1 MLGSTDR
8 TLESISMR
16 RLFASATILAIFLTS
31 FASSPA
37 HAAVR
42 LCNGPGEGGLT
53 ISGTTVSTIASNCTS
68 VVIPDGILSIS
79 EEAYDGGALL
89 TSLTLP
95 NSLTRIEAYAFVE
108 ASSLTTLTLPN
119 SLTFIGESAFND
131 ASSLTTLTLS
141 NSLTRIE
148 YEAFSGATS
157 LTNLTLPNSLTY
169 IGEYAFADLTS
180 LTSLSI
186 PNSVTTVEDSAFRG
200 ATNLTSLTIGTGLSQ
215 IGQTAFLNATAL
227 TSVIIPNNITRINV
241 ATFKGA
247 SSLANVTIGSG
258 VNTIEYRAFQN
269 ATSLSRVT
277 FLGAAPAVTIDLVD
291 DVEINNAF
299 LGVSAGAKA
308 IVTSANAASFG
319 GAGSNWNGLLVEL
332 SASDAPPADDN
343 AAAARAAAELR
354 ETKKR
359 KARADLTNPAI
370 ALTVGA
376 FSDAECN
383 GVHGV
388 NFAEVSAEIQSLSLD
403 SRIDIKEILKICR
416 KYEVVDKV
424 ATSKPFHHAMLQE
437 IGLIPLDSKFKS
449 QITVALRSL
458 PGAEVSTYKQIEI
471 AIANKV
477 KAIQDLKSRLAAT
490 IARISG
496 R

>member
-16 RLFASATILAIFLTS
+16 RLFASATILAIMLTN
-31 FASSPA
+31 FGISPA
-37 HAAVR
+37 SANACTPTIVSGVVTGTSGTGCTSLVISDGTATSIANEAFEDQEDLVELR
-42 LCNGPGEGGLT
+42 IGEGVTTIGDDAFAGATSLT
-53 ISGTTVSTIASNCTS
+53 T
-68 VVIPDGILSIS
+68 
-79 EEAYDGGALL
+79 
-89 TSLTLP
+89 LTLP
-95 NSLTRIEAYAFVE
+95 NSLTRIRDYAFSE

-119 SLTFIGESAFND
+119 G
-131 ASSLTTLTLS
+131 
-141 NSLTRIE
+141 LTRIDD
-148 YEAFSGATS
+148 
-157 LTNLTLPNSLTY
+157 
-169 IGEYAFADLTS
+169 YAFEDLTS
-180 LTSLSI
+180 LTSLTI
-186 PNSVTTVEDSAFRG
+186 PNSVTIVGDSAFTG
-200 ATNLTSLTIGTGLSQ
+200 ATSLTSLTIGTGVSTM
-215 IGQTAFLNATAL
+215 GYYAFRNATAL
-227 TSVIIPNNITRINV
+227 TSVIIPNNITKINLG
-241 ATFKGA
+241 TFMGA
-247 SSLANVTIGSG
+247 NSLANVTIGDG
-258 VNTIEYRAFQN
+258 VSRIETRAFQN
-269 ATSLSRVT
+269 ATSLSRVS
-277 FLGAAPAVTIDLVD
+277 FLGAAPTVMLESD
-291 DVEINNAF
+291 DTNSAF

-319 GAGSNWNGLLVEL
+319 GAGSNWNGLIVEIA
-332 SASDAPPADDN
+332 ASDAPASDDG

-354 ETKKR
+354 EAKKR
-359 KARADLTNPAI
+359 KARVDLTNSAI
-370 ALTVGA
+370 ALSVGA

-388 NFAEVSAEIQSLSLD
+388 NFSEVSAEIQSLSLD

-458 PGAEVSTYKQIEI
+458 PGTEVSTYKQIEI

-477 KAIQDLKSRLAAT
+477 KAIQDLKNRLAAT

>member
-1 MLGSTDR
+1 
-8 TLESISMR
+8 MR
-16 RLFASATILAIFLTS
+16 RLFASATILTVLFTNFGI
-31 FASSPA
+31 SPA
-37 HAAVR
+37 SASA
-42 LCNGPGEGGLT
+42 CIPTINGAGVVTGTSGTGCTSLVISDGTATSIEDGAFEDQDDLVELRIGEGVTTIGVDAFAGATSLT
-53 ISGTTVSTIASNCTS
+53 T
-68 VVIPDGILSIS
+68 
-79 EEAYDGGALL
+79 
-89 TSLTLP
+89 LTLP

-108 ASSLTTLTLPN
+108 ASSLTTLTLPS
-119 SLTFIGESAFND
+119 SLTF
-131 ASSLTTLTLS
+131 
-141 NSLTRIE
+141 
-148 YEAFSGATS
+148 
-157 LTNLTLPNSLTY
+157 

-180 LTSLSI
+180 LASLSI
-186 PNSVTTVEDSAFRG
+186 PNSVTTLSDYAFKG
-200 ATNLTSLTIGTGLSQ
+200 ATSLTSLTIGTGVRQMGAS
-215 IGQTAFLNATAL
+215 AFLDATSL
-227 TSVIIPNNITRINV
+227 TSVIIPNSITGIDIG
-241 ATFKGA
+241 TFMRA

-258 VNTIEYRAFQN
+258 VNTIQSRAFQD
-269 ATSLSRVT
+269 ASSLTRVT
-277 FLGAAPAVTIDLVD
+277 FLGAAPTVRLEGDGST
-291 DVEINNAF
+291 NSAF

-319 GAGSNWNGLLVEL
+319 VAGSSWNGLIIEIA
-332 SASDAPPADDN
+332 ASDAPASDDG

-354 ETKKR
+354 EAKKR

-403 SRIDIKEILKICR
+403 SRIEIKEILKICR

-424 ATSKPFHHAMLQE
+424 ATNKPFHHAMLQE

-449 QITVALRSL
+449 QITVALRNL

-477 KAIQDLKSRLAAT
+477 KAIQDLKNRLAAT

>member
-1 MLGSTDR
+1 LIISDGTA
-8 TLESISMR
+8 TSIANEAFEDQEDLVELR
-16 RLFASATILAIFLTS
+16 I
-31 FASSPA
+31 
-37 HAAVR
+37 
-42 LCNGPGEGGLT
+42 GEGVTTIGDEAFAGATSLT
-53 ISGTTVSTIASNCTS
+53 T
-68 VVIPDGILSIS
+68 
-79 EEAYDGGALL
+79 
-89 TSLTLP
+89 LTLP
-95 NSLTRIEAYAFVE
+95 NSLTRIRDYAFSE

-119 SLTFIGESAFND
+119 G
-131 ASSLTTLTLS
+131 
-141 NSLTRIE
+141 LTRIDD
-148 YEAFSGATS
+148 
-157 LTNLTLPNSLTY
+157 
-169 IGEYAFADLTS
+169 YAFEDLTS
-180 LTSLSI
+180 LTSLTI
-186 PNSVTTVEDSAFRG
+186 PNSVTIVGDSAFTG
-200 ATNLTSLTIGTGLSQ
+200 ATSLTSLTIGTGVSTM
-215 IGQTAFLNATAL
+215 GYYAFRNATAL
-227 TSVIIPNNITRINV
+227 TSVIIPNTITKINLG
-241 ATFKGA
+241 TFMGA
-247 SSLANVTIGSG
+247 NSLANVTIGDG
-258 VNTIEYRAFQN
+258 VSRIETRAFQN
-269 ATSLSRVT
+269 ATSLSRVS
-277 FLGAAPAVTIDLVD
+277 FLGAAPTVMLESD
-291 DVEINNAF
+291 DTNSAF

-319 GAGSNWNGLLVEL
+319 GAGSNWNGLIVEIA
-332 SASDAPPADDN
+332 ASDAPASDDG

-388 NFAEVSAEIQSLSLD
+388 NFSEVSAEIQSLSLD

-437 IGLIPLDSKFKS
+437 IGLISLDSKFKS